1 MTNNSTQYNNFLTNA
16 SVADAKHDFHSYS
29 TILNYLANNRDSFAA
44 GLPGKNNNYDILNEA
59 NTLASVFIKQLQA
72 PPPNQ
77 YDDDDDSNN
86 ESKSI
91 YSPLLYFQT
100 TNDRN
105 KKSNFLEHN
114 IETINNKRFNVVG
127 NTALNLSSIS
137 NDNDENK
144 YIDAKDF
151 IYAFNIKHN
160 SALVIDATA
169 ISILTILKKGEKV
182 LENGQW
188 FTIFIIDDLETRNDP
203 AGKSSWSSKYDK
215 DTGINI
221 IFLEPDDPRVVSYI
235 YNYKDENPLNKFF
248 TDYTFKLQTGING
261 EGCTLIIAD
270 KTGENVQIN
279 NPKEENA
286 IEYVSSQIMEFLNI
300 KNNTDIFK
308 TNVKYQQKR
317 SGDWLQVL
325 LCLLLFSRTY
335 KNSINNN
342 EKYNRSDISNV
353 YFMTHDRIALAY
365 ALFSGV
371 DTLFTHGKSGT
382 IMLFDLQKDPE
393 SLLNSELEDC
403 KIIMEPYI
411 EKNIEEFENKR
422 DSYEIA
428 YNKKKTE
435 LKNLILQNEFINEL
449 RNMSVN
455 QSINLVEFKI
465 NLVEFKNKVIR
476 LFNSIFKFYSFCNK
490 LTPPENFKPVVN
502 DSLSKISE
510 QLQLLNQNNY
520 SIENKLVESKK
531 IKKELIEVVNNLKNI
546 EQLCIT
552 DNVNNWQIPTN
563 NPYYILISKLDFT
576 GGGVLTK
583 FNARTI
589 SSSVIKNT
597 EMFNFLQVF
606 PFLDNEIQYM
616 LNDLFYNF
624 SFIVPTLVFE
634 NYENSRTKEKPMM
647 IVMSFCQEV
656 MATFKHRPLIDDN
669 MKDDNMI
676 DDNMKDDNMKDDNM
690 KDDNMIDDNMKDD
703 NMKDDNMIDGS
714 FEKIF
719 KDTLLYNLKYV
730 VAEQHIIIQ
739 EKIDSDTYI
748 KNNSKK
754 SIRNEASEEDADQM
768 GIIEDVDYP
777 LYKKQQYGG
786 KKNDPFIYLN
796 TERRKKILKYYLENK
811 KRSYS
816 LNKLTLYMVG
826 ISMIHQLENENIYES
841 LDYDTYKLLYE
852 ILFMFY
858 IEKNDSIHLDNL
870 FFGLSNNKKDCLAID
885 LSYQLGKYF
894 DLNVYNFSDTSN
906 RSVLLQKIQKLEHS
920 YSSDN
925 LFSLKDYN
933 KFYIKV
939 CSLVNEIGDEI
950 YRKIREIE
958 KEINEQIIE
967 KEIISKEVVNDVAKG
982 LSFAPQSPYG
992 VDNDF
997 SQPYFA
1003 GKKKIKNRTIKKQ
1016 KRNNKKTKK
1025 TNKINKRKTRKHSRK
1040 HHRKSIKNKN

>member
-1 MTNNSTQYNNFLTNA
+1 MTDNSIQYNNFLTNA

-29 TILNYLANNRDSFAA
+29 TILNYLANNRPSFAA
-44 GLPGKNNNYDILNEA
+44 GLPGNNDNYNILNEA
-59 NTLASVFIKQLQA
+59 NTLASVVINQA
-72 PPPNQ
+72 PAPPTNQ
-77 YDDDDDSNN
+77 YDDDDSNN

-100 TNDRN
+100 TNDRD
-105 KKSNFLEHN
+105 KKSDFLKHN
-114 IETINNKRFNVVG
+114 IETINNKHFNVVG

-182 LENGQW
+182 LENGEW

-215 DTGINI
+215 ETGINI

-235 YNYKDENPLNKFF
+235 YNNNDENPLNKFF

-286 IEYVSSQIMEFLNI
+286 IEYVSSQIMEFLKFLNI

-393 SLLNSELEDC
+393 SLLESELYHCD
-403 KIIMEPYI
+403 IIMKPYI

-422 DSYEIA
+422 LSYEIA

-435 LKNLILQNEFINEL
+435 FKNLILQNEFINEL
-449 RNMSVN
+449 RNMRVS
-455 QSINLVEFKI
+455 QSINLVEFKNI
-465 NLVEFKNKVIR
+465 VIG
-476 LFNSIFKFYSFCNK
+476 LFNSIFKFYSFCNE

-502 DSLSKISE
+502 DSLSNISE
-510 QLQLLNQNNY
+510 QLQLLNQDK
-520 SIENKLVESKK
+520 SPIENKLVESKK
-531 IKKELIEVVNNLKNI
+531 IKMELIEVVNNLKNI

-576 GGGVLTK
+576 GGGLLTK

-589 SSSVIKNT
+589 STSVIKNT

-624 SFIVPTLVFE
+624 SFIVPTLVFQ
-634 NYENSRTKEKPMM
+634 NYDNSRTKEKPMM

-669 MKDDNMI
+669 MI
-676 DDNMKDDNMKDDNM
+676 G
-690 KDDNMIDDNMKDD
+690 
-703 NMKDDNMIDGS
+703 GS

-719 KDTLLYNLKYV
+719 KDTLLYNLEYV
-730 VAEQHIIIQ
+730 VLEQNKIIQ
-739 EKIDSDTYI
+739 EKIDSDISDTHTKI
-748 KNNSKK
+748 VSKK
-754 SIRNEASEEDADQM
+754 RKPEEDLDPMDIENAEEDLDQM
-768 GIIEDVDYP
+768 DIENAKKN
-777 LYKKQQYGG
+777 LYKRQKQQYGG

-811 KRSYS
+811 ERSYS

-858 IEKNDSIHLDNL
+858 EEKNDSIHLDNL
-870 FFGLSNNKKDCLAID
+870 FFGLSDNKKDCLAID

-894 DLNVYNFSDTSN
+894 DLNEYNFSDTSN
-906 RSVLLQKIQKLEHS
+906 RSDLLQKIQKLEDS

-925 LFSLKDYN
+925 LFSLTDYN
-933 KFYIKV
+933 EFYIKV
-939 CSLVNEIGDEI
+939 CSLVNKIGYEI
-950 YRKIREIE
+950 YHKIREIE
-958 KEINEQIIE
+958 KEINQQIVE
-967 KEIISKEVVNDVAKG
+967 KEIRSKEVVNDVAKG
-982 LSFAPQSPYG
+982 PLFAPPSPSG
-992 VDNDF
+992 VDEVIDG
-997 SQPYFA
+997 